1 MLEFL
6 SSTEHVISFI
16 LILLVSIYLLI
27 LFILITRMI
36 EQVRELKQKNFV
48 NRWEEKIFEYL
59 ADNRNPIST
68 ISLFPKSSY
77 KYLLQNLS
85 GYLITLKGNDW
96 TELSNLINETKIY
109 DYLLSKLRSLRKK
122 KIIFGAYYLGLA
134 KSTEAKIILR
144 KKLKHKNEMV
154 FFSCALSLARMNE
167 TDSLDDILNEAVKF
181 KKVSRDTLLSVLL
194 EYDVS
199 VCEKLFMRLDVEKS
213 LWLKSIII
221 SALRHFKYA
230 PAAPLI
236 LLILV
241 KEESVELVIES
252 IKYLGEI
259 NYQDASTAIR
269 FFLIHSQPDIR
280 VEAVRAAVKIG
291 AAGLDSR
298 IWSLI
303 YDTDRHVKVT
313 AAEAMYGFSDNSK
326 NKLKQ
331 LAYSMPNTIESSV
344 ARMIISE
351 KTIHLN

>member
-1 MLEFL
+1 ML
-6 SSTEHVISFI
+6 
-16 LILLVSIYLLI
+16 
-27 LFILITRMI
+27 
-36 EQVRELKQKNFV
+36 EQVREIKQKNFGKV
-48 NRWEEKIFEYL
+48 CEEKIFEYL
-59 ADNRNPIST
+59 SDKRNPIST
-68 ISLFPKSSY
+68 ISLFRRSNY

-85 GYLITLKGNDW
+85 GYLLTLKGNDW
-96 TELSNLINETKIY
+96 TKFSKLINETKIY
-109 DYLLSKLRSLRKK
+109 DYLLSQLRSISKK
-122 KIIFGAYYLGLA
+122 KIIFGSYYLGLA
-134 KSTEAKIILR
+134 KSTKAKIILR
-144 KKLKHKNEMV
+144 KKLKRKNEMV
-154 FFSCALSLARMNE
+154 FLSCALSLARMNE
-167 TDSLDDILNEAVKF
+167 TDSLDDILNESVKF
-181 KKVSRDTLLSVLL
+181 KKISRDTLLSVLL

-221 SALRHFKYA
+221 SALRHFKYTR
-230 PAAPLI
+230 AASLI

-241 KEESVELVIES
+241 KEESVEIVIES
-252 IKYLGEI
+252 IKYFGEI
-259 NYQDASTAIR
+259 EYLDASTAIR
-269 FFLIHSQPDIR
+269 FFLIHSRPDIR
-280 VEAVRAAVKIG
+280 AEAVRAAVKIG
-291 AAGLDSR
+291 AAGLESR